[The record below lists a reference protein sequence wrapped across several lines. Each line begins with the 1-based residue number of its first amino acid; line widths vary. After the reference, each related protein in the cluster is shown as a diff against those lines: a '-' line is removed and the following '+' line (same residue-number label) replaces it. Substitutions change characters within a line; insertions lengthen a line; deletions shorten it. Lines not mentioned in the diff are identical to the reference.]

1 MVQAQRRGD
10 AGLLQP
16 QVARV
21 QVLEAG
27 VLERRVVHPRAG
39 VLLRVVDEV
48 RERQQRDP
56 VIGAVVG
63 QPRADL
69 VLEDD
74 LGTDE
79 RAVEVDHLLQ
89 AGCLEVD
96 VVEGRVDHGGVGH
109 ARAPEVAGVEV
120 MFSWVRRSS
129 SRAGT
134 ASGEAA
140 PPNT

>member
-1 MVQAQRRGD
+1 MV
-10 AGLLQP
+10 
-16 QVARV
+16 
-21 QVLEAG
+21 
-27 VLERRVVHPRAG
+27 
-39 VLLRVVDEV
+39 
-48 RERQQRDP
+48 
-56 VIGAVVG
+56 GAVVG

-89 AGCLEVD
+89 AGCLEID
-96 VVEGRVDHGGVGH
+96 VVEGRVDHGVVAH

-134 ASGEAA
+134 ACGVAA

>member
-1 MVQAQRRGD
+1 MPCIAQA
-10 AGLLQP
+10 

-21 QVLEAG
+21 QLLEAR

-39 VLLRVVDEV
+39 VLVRVIDEV

-63 QPRADL
+63 QPSAAL
-69 VLEDD
+69 ELEDR

-89 AGCLEVD
+89 PRRLEVD
-96 VVEGRVDHGGVGH
+96 VMERGVDHGGVGH